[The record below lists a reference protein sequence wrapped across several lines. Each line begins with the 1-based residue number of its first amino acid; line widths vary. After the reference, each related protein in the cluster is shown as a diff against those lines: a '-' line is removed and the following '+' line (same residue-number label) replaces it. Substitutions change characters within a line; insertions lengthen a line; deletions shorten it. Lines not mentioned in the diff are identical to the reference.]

1 MFLALSVF
9 DNFLF
14 EFDKIS
20 LLAVAAGSRGV
31 APSVLNVDSQEL
43 GGSHGWSC
51 FSTVPGPT
59 ANPKSTFQESQS
71 NRPKTDPKIWLS
83 RISAQQTVLACNS
96 LHLGLYLERG
106 KPTAIENTRL

>member
-31 APSVLNVDSQEL
+31 APSVLNVDSEERGRRWL
-43 GGSHGWSC
+43 
-51 FSTVPGPT
+51 
-59 ANPKSTFQESQS
+59 
-71 NRPKTDPKIWLS
+71 LS
-83 RISAQQTVLACNS
+83 RVPVQPKCVF
-96 LHLGLYLERG
+96 
-106 KPTAIENTRL
+106 

>member
-43 GGSHGWSC
+43 GGNHGWSC
-51 FSTVPGPT
+51 FSTVPVQQTQNLPFKGPS
-59 ANPKSTFQESQS
+59 P
-71 NRPKTDPKIWLS
+71 TDPKPI
-83 RISAQQTVLACNS
+83 
-96 LHLGLYLERG
+96 
-106 KPTAIENTRL
+106 

>member
-31 APSVLNVDSQEL
+31 APSVLNVDSEEL
-43 GGSHGWSC
+43 GRE
-51 FSTVPGPT
+51 V
-59 ANPKSTFQESQS
+59 AAAFQESQS
-71 NRPKTDPKIWLS
+71 NRPETNPK
-83 RISAQQTVLACNS
+83 S
-96 LHLGLYLERG
+96 LF
-106 KPTAIENTRL
+106 

>member
-31 APSVLNVDSQEL
+31 APSVLNVDSEEL
-43 GGSHGWSC
+43 GGRWLELL
-51 FSTVPGPT
+51 F
-59 ANPKSTFQESQS
+59 KSPS
-71 NRPKTDPKIWLS
+71 PTDPKPTQNMPFKNPSL
-83 RISAQQTVLACNS
+83 TYPYFVLHSFAVFS
-96 LHLGLYLERG
+96 FHLGLYLG
-106 KPTAIENTRL
+106 LI